1 MEDIQLRVTIEIF
14 KVLLI
19 DSNNLWK
26 GSLDHVIDRAIEI
39 GRDFSEKYIAIE
51 VGRAF
56 SEKSRDSIRNHYPSE
71 TTSSASF

>member
-1 MEDIQLRVTIEIF
+1 MNMEDIQLRVTIEIF

-26 GSLDHVIDRAIEI
+26 GSLDHAIDRAIEI
-39 GRDFSEKYIAIE
+39 GRDFSEKYQN
-51 VGRAF
+51 
-56 SEKSRDSIRNHYPSE
+56 STSRNPYPSE